1 MNLSLLSTAS
11 ATTTTESVVAVKGT
25 GLSVKSGV
33 RAGVLY
39 VPTRAYR
46 GY

>member
-1 MNLSLLSTAS
+1 MNISLLTKSNANSTSEA
-11 ATTTTESVVAVKGT
+11 VVAVKGT

-39 VPTRAYR
+39 YPYR
-46 GY
+46 G

>member
-1 MNLSLLSTAS
+1 MNISLLTKSEA
-11 ATTTTESVVAVKGT
+11 VVAVKGT

-39 VPTRAYR
+39 IPYR
-46 GY
+46 G